1 MRKFLTVAAAALVVA
16 LGSSSIGVTSIL
28 TEASAAAT
36 ANAALRLCTGGT
48 KGNYYFS
55 GQQIKHQAQGDIAVE
70 VVSTRGTWDNFIKM
84 ANDECDAA
92 IVQAD
97 GWSVWNA
104 KNPSAA
110 LMLERVDV
118 LYDEYVHL
126 YCNRESGIDEVG
138 DLEDNSGKYTILTG
152 KNGSGS
158 QVTWRN
164 FIIEDDDYG
173 PEHVTQLPLGG
184 ARARTKVK
192 AGIDAQCAIY
202 VAGLNSSFMTK
213 VEELSKWVRLVD
225 VDDGDFND
233 TVDPAGNPVYTFKT
247 IPEKTYP
254 GLIDAVFSLDTVAVK
269 AVLVVTANW
278 IDENEDAYD
287 RFIDYQLN
295 AQKVIREHVGQ

>member
-1 MRKFLTVAAAALVVA
+1 MRKFLTVITAVLAVSF
-16 LGSSSIGVTSIL
+16 GSSTIGMTSVV
-28 TEASAAAT
+28 EDAVASST
-36 ANAALRLCTGGT
+36 TLRLCTGGT
-48 KGNYYFS
+48 KGNYFFS
-55 GQQIKHQAQGDIAVE
+55 GQQIKAQAQGDITVE
-70 VVSTRGTWDNFIKM
+70 VISTRGTWDNFIKM
-84 ANDECDAA
+84 SENTCDAA

-104 KNPSAA
+104 RNPNAA
-110 LMLERVDV
+110 LTLERVDV

-138 DLEDNSGKYTILTG
+138 DLEDNSGKFTILTG

-173 PEHVTQLPLGG
+173 PEHVAQLPLGG

-192 AGIDAQCAIY
+192 AGIDAQCALY
-202 VAGLNSSFMTK
+202 VAGLNSSFMKK
-213 VEELSKWVRLVD
+213 VEELSQWVRLVD

-233 TVDPAGNPVYTFKT
+233 TVDPAGNRVYTFKT

-269 AVLVVTANW
+269 AVLVVTGEW
-278 IDENEDAYD
+278 IDTNEDAYD

-295 AQKVIREHVGQ
+295 AQKAIRQHVGQ